1 MVPSSDDI
9 NSAFGDQW
17 GLSLLLYVSGTHL
30 DLVHYRFGTRLVSV
44 CYRFGTH
51 LFSVPYKFGLEFW
64 TSEVLEWTRFGMCPH
79 RVLYWIRIVCQVGG
93 TPQMYLRSF
102 EVEEKP

>member
-9 NSAFGDQW
+9 NSAFGNQW

-30 DLVHYRFGTRLVSV
+30 DLILYRFGTRLVLIL
-44 CYRFGTH
+44 YRFGIG
-51 LFSVPYKFGLEFW
+51 LILVLYKFGLEFW
-64 TSEVLEWTRFGMCPH
+64 SSEVLTVWDMFHIKYYTGFGS
-79 RVLYWIRIVCQVGG
+79 VCQVGG

-102 EVEEKP
+102 EVEGKP